1 MLVTAEIKLVK
12 NNSDVK
18 AVFTPSVYISKL
30 ELVDSGNSST
40 STNINVVLSKTN
52 TPQITFGT
60 DVVDAGAVRFFKGEK
75 GDTGLQGLQ
84 GIQGPQGEQGLQGLQ
99 GIQGI
104 QGIKGDKGDIGPE
117 GPVGLT
123 GPQGIQGVKG
133 DKGDPGEGLLSF
145 DFDVSL
151 VYSLVRG

>member
-60 DVVDAGAVRFFKGEK
+60 DAVDAGIVRFFKGDK
-75 GDTGLQGLQ
+75 GDTGPQGPQGLQGLQ
-84 GIQGPQGEQGLQGLQ
+84 GIQGPQGEQGLQ

-117 GPVGLT
+117 GSVGLT

-133 DKGDPGEGLLSF
+133 DKGDPG
-145 DFDVSL
+145 DSL
-151 VYSLVRG
+151 MYWTSDNW